1 MKIKSTSKRSFKKIL
16 TAMMKQSAFKINN
29 KEFGFYAASN
39 FDCGIKTYKGYQ
51 IDFIPVGYLGLK
63 SGYIYLTLKVNVQTD
78 YFNK

>member
-1 MKIKSTSKRSFKKIL
+1 MKIKCTSKRSFKKIL
-16 TAMMKQSAFKINN
+16 TAMMKQSAFKINS

-63 SGYIYLTLKVNVQTD
+63 SGYIYLTLKINVQEN
-78 YFNK
+78 YCN

>member
-39 FDCGIKTYKGYQ
+39 FDCGIS
-51 IDFIPVGYLGLK
+51 YLGLK